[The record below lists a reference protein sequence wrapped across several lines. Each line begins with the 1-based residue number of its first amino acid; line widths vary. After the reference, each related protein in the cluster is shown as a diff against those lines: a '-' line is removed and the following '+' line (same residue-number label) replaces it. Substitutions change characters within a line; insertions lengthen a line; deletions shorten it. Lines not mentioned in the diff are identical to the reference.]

1 MRTDGQNHLV
11 KIGVNSDIIET
22 EIAYYHQF
30 KDQPTDLVR
39 NLRYGLS
46 IEDQCRSIFAYL
58 VDHVRY
64 KLDPDDSQFI
74 KSPARLLY
82 DGTGDCKSLT
92 MFICS
97 CLHCLGITHKFRFVN
112 FDGSRQFSH
121 VYAVAVDEQG
131 QEIILDACELDN
143 NGVPMFDYARPYSV
157 KKDFVFYER

>member
-1 MRTDGQNHLV
+1 MIADGQNRLV
-11 KIGVNSDIIET
+11 KIGVNKDIVEV
-22 EIAYYHQF
+22 EIADYHQF
-30 KDQPTDLVR
+30 KDQPKDLVR

-64 KLDPDDSQFI
+64 KLDPENSQLI
-74 KSPARLLY
+74 KSPARLLH

-92 MFICS
+92 MFICC

-112 FDGSRQFSH
+112 FDGSHQFSH
-121 VYAVAVDEQG
+121 VYAVALDERN

-143 NGVPMFDYARPYSV
+143 NGVPVFDYARPYSV
-157 KKDFVFYER
+157 KKDFVFYE